1 MEESRSQRVAF
12 PPVSRPLVGQSP
24 RETPTSGDNS
34 SDGGWGLRRT
44 QPTPRSLCHILDFVQ
59 CTEIIQQTPRTLEG
73 KTCPGLRQMGACEPC
88 PLQRRPGFLQ
98 RVSHSLTLRGLFL
111 TPAYRSAGGLPGTPA
126 GSRAISASVLFPWAQ
141 TSIQF

>member
-88 PLQRRPGFLQ
+88 LYREGQAFSKESPTPSLLG
-98 RVSHSLTLRGLFL
+98 VSS
-111 TPAYRSAGGLPGTPA
+111 
-126 GSRAISASVLFPWAQ
+126 
-141 TSIQF
+141 